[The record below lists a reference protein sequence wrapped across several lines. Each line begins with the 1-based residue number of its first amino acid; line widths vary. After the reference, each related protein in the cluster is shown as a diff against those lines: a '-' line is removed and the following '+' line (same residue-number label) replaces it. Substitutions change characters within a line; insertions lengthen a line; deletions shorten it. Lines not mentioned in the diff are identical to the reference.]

1 MGVKLVTKELQG
13 YRINGLIFPVVTFYM
28 LKVIDNN
35 FYNIVENVSSNYF
48 KNIAKVKVIEL
59 YPRA

>member
-48 KNIAKVKVIEL
+48 KK
-59 YPRA
+59 